1 MFAKQMFDCPVPVD
15 LTSFVALRRALPR
28 ALIALDYDGTLAP
41 IVRDPADS
49 RPQAG
54 ALNALLALV
63 PRVGQL
69 VIITGRPALFVVETG
84 GLARVPGLLVL
95 GQYGAERWQAGRLT
109 TRLPLPG
116 LQTARAALV
125 DLPAGARLEDKGTA
139 LAVHTRQ
146 AADPA
151 GLLLALR
158 PQLEKLATATGLAC
172 HLGRYV
178 LELRPPGDDKG
189 RALTAL
195 LRPLP
200 SGVLYAGD
208 DVGDLPAFTA
218 LDGLDGLD
226 GLSGLDGLDSLD
238 SLAGAAGP
246 AVIGGVAGVAGA
258 AAAGGQAVP
267 VLRVCSDSAEAPAE
281 LRERAD
287 LLVDG
292 PAGVVALLEALLS

>member
-1 MFAKQMFDCPVPVD
+1 MPVD
-15 LTSFVALRRALPR
+15 LSSLATLRRVLPR
-28 ALIALDYDGTLAP
+28 ALIALDYDGTLAQ
-41 IVRDPADS
+41 IALDPADS

-54 ALNALLALV
+54 ALDALLALA

-69 VIITGRPALFVVETG
+69 VIITGRPALFVVESG
-84 GLARVPGLLVL
+84 GLAQVPGLLVL
-95 GQYGAERWQAGRLT
+95 GQYGAERWQAGQVT

-116 LQTARAALV
+116 LQAARAALV
-125 DLPAGARLEDKGTA
+125 DLPVGARLEDKVTA

-146 AADPA
+146 AADPD

-158 PQLEKLATATGLAC
+158 PQLEKLATETGLAC
-172 HLGRYV
+172 HLGRFV

-189 RALTAL
+189 RALTGL

-208 DVGDLPAFTA
+208 DLGDLPAFAA
-218 LDGLDGLD
+218 LDGL
-226 GLSGLDGLDSLD
+226 
-238 SLAGAAGP
+238 
-246 AVIGGVAGVAGA
+246 GGVTATGG
-258 AAAGGQAVP
+258 AGGRDVP
-267 VLRVCSDSAEAPAE
+267 VLRVCSDSAEAPPE

-292 PAGVVALLEALLS
+292 PAGLVALLEALLD

>member
-1 MFAKQMFDCPVPVD
+1 MPSD
-15 LTSFVALRRALPR
+15 LPSLVALRQVLPR

-41 IVRDPADS
+41 IALDPVDS
-49 RPQAG
+49 RPQPG
-54 ALNALLALV
+54 ALDALLALA

-69 VIITGRPALFVVETG
+69 VIITGRPAQFVVETG

-95 GQYGAERWQAGRLT
+95 GQYGAERWQAGQVA
-109 TRLPLPG
+109 TRRPLPG
-116 LQTARAALV
+116 LRAARAALG

-146 AADPA
+146 AADPQ

-158 PQLEKLATATGLAC
+158 PQVEKLATATGLAC
-172 HLGRYV
+172 HLGRFV

-189 RALTAL
+189 RALTGL

-208 DVGDLPAFTA
+208 DLGDLPAFTA
-218 LDGLDGLD
+218 LDALDALDGVGAVGGVGDPGGVD
-226 GLSGLDGLDSLD
+226 GAAD
-238 SLAGAAGP
+238 LAGAAGT
-246 AVIGGVAGVAGA
+246 A
-258 AAAGGQAVP
+258 AARGRAVP

-292 PAGVVALLEALLS
+292 PAGVVALLEALLE